1 MKNLK
6 YSNGSA
12 TYVESLEK
20 KIAELEK
27 QIVAIDMNNEPVAW
41 LVQYKDRHEFRWGKP
56 EHLFEALAC
65 EPLYTHP
72 VKELT
77 DEDWGDRKD
86 QWTDAIQAE
95 HPLNTKDYKTY
106 EMAMEMVGNRH
117 GKFALVALV
126 NWLLRKAQK

>member
-1 MKNLK
+1 MK
-6 YSNGSA
+6 
-12 TYVESLEK
+12 
-20 KIAELEK
+20 
-27 QIVAIDMNNEPVAW
+27 NEPVAW
-41 LVQYKDRHEFRWGKP
+41 INKTTLQYLTELGYCAKVYPKRSDGDI
-56 EHLFEALAC
+56 
-65 EPLYTHP
+65 PLYTHP